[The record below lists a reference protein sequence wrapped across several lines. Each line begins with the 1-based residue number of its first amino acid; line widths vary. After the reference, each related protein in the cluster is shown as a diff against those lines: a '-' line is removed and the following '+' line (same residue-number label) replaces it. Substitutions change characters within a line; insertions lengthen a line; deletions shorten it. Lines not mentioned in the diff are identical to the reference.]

1 MNTHPLPPQ
10 FDLPPER
17 FQAHRELLI
26 TTAASHQPSRAARFA
41 RPRLVFAAATL
52 LLAVLL
58 VTPAFGIGGRL
69 VHAFGGPMGG
79 RFGFP
84 PPTPSEAQKQTGV
97 APTSHLRT
105 DYDGIDYSV
114 VTYKDAQGRLCVYN
128 RVGNDAEGSGFGCD
142 QAQAQFA
149 TGRLVALIGP
159 SWMQEPN
166 RPGFDQTM
174 WDRMWLDGLTKP
186 AVVRLDVVM
195 TDCSTRPVSLDRE
208 SFNGYGVFL
217 YTVPRDDLHTGIW
230 PYKLVAYSAAGNVLS
245 RQPIPLHAPDTPA
258 STRANTRAPQPLAT
272 CR

>member
-1 MNTHPLPPQ
+1 MSTHPLPPQ

-17 FQAHRELLI
+17 FQAQRELLVA
-26 TTAASHQPSRAARFA
+26 TAASQQRSRAARFA
-41 RPRLVFAAATL
+41 RPRLISVAVTV

-58 VTPAFGIGGRL
+58 VAPAFGIGGRL
-69 VHAFGGPMGG
+69 VHALVGS
-79 RFGFP
+79 P
-84 PPTPSEAQKQTGV
+84 PPSPSEAQKETGV

-105 DYDGIDYSV
+105 DYEGVDYSV

-128 RVGNDAEGSGFGCD
+128 RVGNDAEGTGYGCD

-149 TGRLVALIGP
+149 TGSLVALIGP

-166 RPGFDQTM
+166 RPGFNQTL

-186 AVVRLDVVM
+186 AVVRLEVVM
-195 TDCSTRPVSLDRE
+195 TDCSRRPVSLDRD
-208 SFNGYGVFL
+208 SFNGHGVFL

-230 PYKLVAYSAAGNVLS
+230 PYKLVAYSAAGNALS
-245 RQPIPLHAPDTPA
+245 SQPIPLNVPETPA
-258 STRANTRAPQPLAT
+258 STHAHTRAPQPLAA